1 MISEFPLF
9 CFTTLAGLGAGA
21 YALNAVFPVAKASKR
36 AWLFPLICMVL
47 LAVGLLGLPLH
58 LGRPERMLIALTQ
71 PSAMIAQEAY
81 WSMAFGI
88 VLLADTLLTKFKGG
102 APRALRIVGA
112 VFALV
117 LMVIMGNAYFVSL
130 AIPAWASW
138 TTFLLFICG
147 DLAMGAALAF
157 LLDSVLSEG
166 KDEKEAD
173 AASKTTMFSNVRIVL
188 AALALVSL
196 VAEAVHFSNVGL
208 SFVPFA
214 VSAVIAAA
222 GIGVIVAVR
231 MGKLTGKAAVWAEF
245 VCLFA
250 AVAIAR
256 YAFYA
261 ACVL

>member
-21 YALNAVFPVAKASKR
+21 YAVNAVFPMAKSSKR
-36 AWLFPLICMVL
+36 AWLFPFACMIL
-47 LAVGLLGLPLH
+47 LAIGLLGLPMH

-81 WSMAFGI
+81 WSIALGI
-88 VLLADTLLTKFKGG
+88 VLLVDTLLVKFKGR
-102 APRALRIVGA
+102 APRALSIVGA

-117 LMVIMGNAYFVSL
+117 LMFVMGNAYFVSL

-138 TTFLLFICG
+138 ATFLLFVCG
-147 DLAMGAALAF
+147 DFAMGAALAF
-157 LLDSVLSEG
+157 LLDNVLSEG
-166 KDEKEAD
+166 KGEKEAD
-173 AASKTTMFSNVRIVL
+173 TASRQTMFSNARIVL

-196 VAEAVHFSNVGL
+196 AIEAVHFSNVGL
-208 SFVPFA
+208 SFAPFA
-214 VSAVIAAA
+214 ASAVIAAA
-222 GIGVIVAVR
+222 GIGAIVAAR